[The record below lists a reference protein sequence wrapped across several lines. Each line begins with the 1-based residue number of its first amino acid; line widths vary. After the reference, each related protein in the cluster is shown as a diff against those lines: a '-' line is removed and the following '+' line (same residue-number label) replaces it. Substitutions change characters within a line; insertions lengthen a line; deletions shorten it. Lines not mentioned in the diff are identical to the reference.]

1 MIAVVEDDSSI
12 REIEIYTLKSTGFAA
27 EGFEDGKSFFESLKQ
42 EKPELVIL
50 DVMLPD
56 EDGVQILK
64 KLKADPDTASIP
76 VIMASAKG
84 TEYDK
89 IRGLD
94 LGADDYL
101 AKPFGMMEMVSRAR
115 AVLRRCSTQETPS
128 TVVTYGPI
136 RIDPQKHE
144 VYVNDEEISLTLK
157 EYELLKLL
165 LSHPGIVYTRDQLLN
180 LIWGLEYDGETRTV
194 DVHIRTL
201 RQKLKDAGSCIDTV
215 RGVGYRYREEESS
228 S

>member
-12 REIEIYTLKSTGFAA
+12 REIEIYTLNSTGFDA
-27 EGFEDGKSFFESLKQ
+27 EGFEDGKSFFQSLKEQ
-42 EKPELVIL
+42 KPELVIL

-64 KLKADPDTASIP
+64 KLKRDPDTASIP

-115 AVLRRCSTQETPS
+115 AVLRRCQTGNPQSTI
-128 TVVTYGPI
+128 VTHGKI
-136 RIDPQKHE
+136 RIDPEKHE
-144 VYVNDEEISLTLK
+144 VFVSDEEISLTLK

-180 LIWGLEYDGETRTV
+180 LIWGMEYDGETRTV